1 MKIIHF
7 VFILAAISTPTLAN
21 AMSSETLTQ
30 ETLYKNWLVSRCL
43 GKATDSE
50 NTRQDAFRSASAYL
64 EFSKLPMDAFDQG
77 EELINQY
84 LKKNTQGSVKGSYHT
99 MECLSLLQSKE
110 AAGIFDKYSK
120 IQ

>member
-1 MKIIHF
+1 
-7 VFILAAISTPTLAN
+7 
-21 AMSSETLTQ
+21 MSSETLSQ

-43 GKATDSE
+43 SKATDSE

-110 AAGIFDKYSK
+110 AAGIFEKYSGK
-120 IQ
+120 Q